1 MKPIVVN
8 EGNGYF
14 IRAYRL
20 ESKANG
26 GGKLSSEIFG
36 KAFEFVVVEQMHPNY
51 GYFADGMFWWRSM
64 HTSEWTAV
72 VVANNLMEFEPTRI
86 DSHGGLGEF
95 LEIYPDFKEL
105 FKDIVQEPSVLMRG
119 LKKIKGESNNA
130 KDTN

>member
-1 MKPIVVN
+1 MKPIVIN

-26 GGKLSSEIFG
+26 GGKMCSDLFG

-64 HTSEWTAV
+64 HTSEWQPVIIARSC
-72 VVANNLMEFEPTRI
+72 AFE
-86 DSHGGLGEF
+86 GLGEF
-95 LEIYPDFKEL
+95 LENYPQFKEL
-105 FKDIVQEPSVLMRG
+105 FGEITQEPSVLMRG
-119 LKKIKGESNNA
+119 LKKIKGDTKDANN
-130 KDTN
+130 TN